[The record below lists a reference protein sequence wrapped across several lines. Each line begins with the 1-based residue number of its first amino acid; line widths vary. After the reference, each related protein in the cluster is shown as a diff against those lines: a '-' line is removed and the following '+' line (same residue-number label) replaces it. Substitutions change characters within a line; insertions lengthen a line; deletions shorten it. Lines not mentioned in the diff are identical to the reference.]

1 MIIATIQGDEEGF
14 EHTTVINGKLVKGKE
29 ENEAINKLYEM
40 LPRLNINDDEGV
52 IKVKNG
58 YTLCYMKHE
67 KRDIS
72 NRRRTALIIYN
83 NEVTNDEIQETLKLM
98 GLDYE
103 KWQELHSKYKT
114 TTNVKTITSIFAA
127 IVIVFIIFYFINK

>member
-1 MIIATIQGDEEGF
+1 MIIATIQGAEEGF
-14 EHTTVINGKLVKGKE
+14 EHTTVINGKLVKGKD

-40 LPRLNINDDEGV
+40 IPKLDINDDEGIV
-52 IKVKNG
+52 KIKNG

-83 NEVTNDEIQETLKLM
+83 NEVTNDEIEKTLKLM
-98 GLDYE
+98 ELDYK

-114 TTNVKTITSIFAA
+114 NTNIKTIVA
-127 IVIVFIIFYFINK
+127 IVIIVAIIFYFINR

>member
-1 MIIATIQGDEEGF
+1 MIIATIQGAEEGF
-14 EHTTVINGKLVKGKE
+14 EHTTVINGKLVKGE
-29 ENEAINKLYEM
+29 DENEAINKLYEM
-40 LPRLNINDDEGV
+40 IPRLDINDDEGIV
-52 IKVKNG
+52 KIKNG

-83 NEVTNDEIQETLKLM
+83 NEVTNDEIEKTLKLM
-98 GLDYE
+98 ELDYK

-114 TTNVKTITSIFAA
+114 NTNIKTIVA
-127 IVIVFIIFYFINK
+127 IVIIVAIIFYFINR

>member
-1 MIIATIQGDEEGF
+1 MIIATIQGAEEGF
-14 EHTTVINGKLVKGKE
+14 EHTTVINGKLVKGKD

-40 LPRLNINDDEGV
+40 IPRLDINDDEGIV
-52 IKVKNG
+52 KIKNG

-83 NEVTNDEIQETLKLM
+83 NEVTNDEIEKTLKLM
-98 GLDYE
+98 ELDYK

-114 TTNVKTITSIFAA
+114 NTNIKTIVA
-127 IVIVFIIFYFINK
+127 IVIIVAIIFYFINR